1 MDDLER
7 LVQTVRSSPK
17 YRQVC
22 ADVVRNIAAGELGKG
37 RRWKEAIKATKNKLH
52 QVGGAYL
59 GEGLEHSHW
68 LQQMEAA
75 VSVGDRQRLLRACK
89 DVMGKHSST
98 AERLEIL
105 DQFYGQTLG
114 GLPTIRSVLDV
125 ACGLNPLAIPWMPL
139 AEDAEYYAYDMY
151 EDMVRFINAFF
162 RIVNVRGVAFA
173 QDIVQDA
180 PTRKADLA
188 LILKSLPCIEQ
199 LDRGASQRLLD
210 VLDVQYVL
218 VSYPVRSLGGRDKGM
233 PGHYEQD
240 FWELVEGR
248 SWSVERFEFSSEL
261 AFLVHK

>member
-22 ADVVRNIAAGELGKG
+22 ADVVRNIGAGELSKG
-37 RRWKEAIKATKNKLH
+37 RRWKEAVKATKNKLH

-59 GEGLEHSHW
+59 GGGLEHGHW
-68 LQQMEAA
+68 LRQMEAA
-75 VSVGDRQRLLRACK
+75 VSVGDQQSLLRTCR

-98 AERLEIL
+98 AERLQIL
-105 DQFYGQTLG
+105 DQFYSETLG

-139 AEDAEYYAYDMY
+139 ARDAEYYAYDMY
-151 EDMVRFINAFF
+151 EDMVSFVNAFLQV
-162 RIVNVRGVAFA
+162 IDINGGAFA
-173 QDIVQDA
+173 QDVVQVT

-188 LILKSLPCIEQ
+188 LVLKSLPCIEQ
-199 LDRGASQRLLD
+199 LDQGASRKLVDALN
-210 VLDVQYVL
+210 VQHLL
-218 VSYPVRSLGGRDKGM
+218 VSYPVRSLGGKAKGM
-233 PGHYEQD
+233 PGRYEQD
-240 FWELVEGR
+240 FWELMEGR
-248 SWSVERFEFSSEL
+248 PWSVERFEFSSEL